1 VLAFR
6 LIARLDIKK
15 AALVKS
21 VNLEGVRLV
30 GDPGEYAEKY
40 DLAEIDEIVY
50 IDTVAS
56 LYGRNHLSDVIKQA
70 TERIFCPVTVAG
82 GVKSCDNVREL
93 LLSGADKVAINT
105 AALERPEL
113 ITEVSRKFG
122 AQCMVLQIDAK
133 KTATGWE
140 PRTNGGR
147 EVAAISCVEWAR
159 KAEALGA
166 GEIFLTSI
174 DQEGTRRG
182 PDVALI
188 EAVAGSVSVPVVYSG
203 GIGNAQHV
211 VDVANAGAS
220 GAAMSAA
227 LHYGLVSLSD
237 TRLALIEAGQPVRRV
252 A

>member
-1 VLAFR
+1 MLGFR
-6 LIARLDIKK
+6 LLARLDIKK

-21 VNLEGVRLV
+21 VNLEGVRHV

-40 DLAEIDEIVY
+40 DLADIDEIVY

-56 LYGRNHLSDVIKQA
+56 LYGRNGLSDVVREA
-70 TERIFCPVTVAG
+70 TDRIFCPVTVAG

-105 AALERPEL
+105 AAVERPEL
-113 ITEVSRKFG
+113 IAEVSRKFG

-133 KTATGWE
+133 KTETGWQ

-147 EVAAISCVEWAR
+147 EAADMSCIEWAR
-159 KAEALGA
+159 RAEELGA

-174 DQEGTRRG
+174 DREGTRRG

-203 GIGNAQHV
+203 GIGNAQHI
-211 VDVANAGAS
+211 VDVASAGAS
-220 GAAMSAA
+220 GVAMSAA
-227 LHYGLVSLSD
+227 LHYGLVSIE
-237 TRLALIEAGQPVRRV
+237 TARAALGEAGKPTRKI